1 MLFTI
6 TKNELNFFRYF
17 GKKSNQNE
25 EVKDDTYY
33 PVIDPSTVDSPSPS
47 LQNTTSVNEIVESE
61 NLPQTNDTTMN
72 EYVESPVQAHS
83 EDVESPVQAHIE
95 DGESPVQVHI
105 EYAVAHANSPSNQKV
120 SHERNEEV
128 KLSDEVSDGTECA
141 SNGTVGV
148 VMKDNDMY
156 VSKD

>member
-1 MLFTI
+1 M
-6 TKNELNFFRYF
+6 
-17 GKKSNQNE
+17 
-25 EVKDDTYY
+25 
-33 PVIDPSTVDSPSPS
+33 IDPSTVDSPSPS
-47 LQNTTSVNEIVESE
+47 LQNTTSVNEIVENE
-61 NLPQTNDTTMN
+61 NLPQINDTTMN
-72 EYVESPVQAHS
+72 EYVESPEQAHS
-83 EDVESPVQAHIE
+83 EDVESPEQAHSEDVESPEQAHSE
-95 DGESPVQVHI
+95 DGESPVQAHI
-105 EYAVAHANSPSNQKV
+105 EYAVPHANSPSNQKV